1 MTDEKEQITLEFS
14 GEFSGAFSRTGTE
27 LAEKVPEAVDYL
39 KSAVRAGVPW
49 HQALI
54 EAVGLWTQ
62 PQEVYQGRTYQYLIQ
77 GEAFDWL
84 LLAER
89 LCAELDGAVPADEKE
104 RLLFHGRLPEEA
116 PRESF
121 RELMGATKH
130 RAYLNYWYG
139 VVVEEA
145 LQLAVEE
152 EVRKRHRAR
161 CYPDSEDF
169 VEEAFTHLYGKT
181 RHELLE
187 EFRQQ
192 TPASGPGKKSRREL
206 RLSLTE
212 LKEFTYWLFKRRI
225 SMWDPARVASDTR
238 KGIRRLQQL
247 EENQEPGSA

>member
-1 MTDEKEQITLEFS
+1 MIEEKEQITSAFS
-14 GEFSGAFSRTGTE
+14 GTGTE
-27 LAEKVPEAVDYL
+27 LAEQVPEAVAHL
-39 KSAVRAGVPW
+39 KSAVRAGTPW
-49 HQALI
+49 HQALM

-62 PQEVYQGRTYQYLIQ
+62 PQEVYRGRTYQYLIQ

-89 LCAELDGAVPADEKE
+89 LCAELDEAVPADEKE
-104 RLLFHGRLPEEA
+104 QLLFYGRLPEEA
-116 PRESF
+116 SQESF
-121 RELMGATKH
+121 RELMGSTKH

-152 EVRKRHRAR
+152 EVRKKHRAR

-181 RHELLE
+181 RIALLE

-192 TPASGPGKKSRREL
+192 SQISGSGKNGRKEL

-225 SMWDPARVASDTR
+225 GMWDPARVASDTR
-238 KGIRRLQQL
+238 KGIRRLRQL
-247 EENQEPGSA
+247 EENQEPDNV